1 MANASLLDEGTA
13 AAEAMTMCSAMN
25 RGKKPKFLISDKCHP
40 QTIAVCETRADGL
53 GLEVVVAAESD
64 FDYASNDVCGILL
77 QYPATDGAVIDYS
90 PVVEKAHAAGA
101 KVVAA
106 ADLLALTVLT
116 PPRGVEGGHLHRQRA
131 AVRRPHGL
139 RRVRS
144 IHWFPY
150 DRVGDVD
157 ADP

>member
-77 QYPATDGAVIDYS
+77 QYPATAGAVIDYS

-106 ADLLALTVLT
+106 ADLLALTVLR
-116 PPRGVEGGHLHRQRA
+116 PPGEWKADICIGSAQRFGVPMGFGGCVLYTGSHTTA
-131 AVRRPHGL
+131 SA
-139 RRVRS
+139 
-144 IHWFPY
+144 W
-150 DRVGDVD
+150 
-157 ADP
+157 